1 MTALEASKRYSI
13 PVEVLK
19 EYESW
24 ELCGELKKAMGTWQY
39 DDKDI
44 ELLGMIMTLHN
55 IGLNYSETEDY
66 MRLLLAGESAKKER
80 IRMLDQ
86 LRSQVLDEIHFR
98 EKQLE
103 QLDYLRHK
111 IRNNKK

>member
-44 ELLGMIMTLHN
+44 D
-55 IGLNYSETEDY
+55 DY
-66 MRLLLAGESAKKER
+66 DAS
-80 IRMLDQ
+80 
-86 LRSQVLDEIHFR
+86 
-98 EKQLE
+98 
-103 QLDYLRHK
+103 
-111 IRNNKK
+111 